1 MASTMVVVDEAA
13 ALLGKLRGQVLRV
26 PGEDALY
33 GQWSR
38 GISPMYDTI
47 VMEVNQ
53 TLGAVVG
60 DKRRCR
66 KVKTEDPALFA
77 SL

>member
-1 MASTMVVVDEAA
+1 MVVIDEAA
-13 ALLGKLRGQVLRV
+13 VLLGKLRGQVLRV

-38 GISPMYDTI
+38 GISPMYERI
-47 VMEVNQ
+47 VVEVNQ
-53 TLGAVVG
+53 TLSAVVG
-60 DKRRCR
+60 DKRCCR
-66 KVKTEDPALFA
+66 KVKAEDPALFA